1 MITYDLKKPMN
12 NNNSLEERDHW
23 TQLALSIYRDI
34 KGNRAYALSDDGKR
48 ALGAL
53 AKGWLESG
61 NSFADGGRERFAS
74 FLQNELGPS
83 LPELFQQ
90 QAADPPPLPK
100 PWHDP
105 ITNQPLENPWLSR
118 EPWANKAKQVLEK
131 RDLPLAKHFQ
141 AMSRDPYGT
150 IAALQDA
157 EAAAKRRKLISY
169 DADTHKANPFLLGN
183 LTESSRFQVVDPER
197 AEFYKRE
204 AKPLNLPWQIGKR
217 NLTAMG
223 RMAKHHPEVHAAVVK
238 AEEVLRGWMAEE
250 LKARKAARDRNER
263 EAKELETALTQ
274 TYAGR

>member
-1 MITYDLKKPMN
+1 MN
-12 NNNSLEERDHW
+12 NDSLEQRDHF
-23 TQLALSIYRDI
+23 TQLALSIYSSL

-48 ALGAL
+48 AIGAL
-53 AKGWLESG
+53 AAGWRESG
-61 NSFADGGRERFAS
+61 NSFADGGKERFGD
-74 FLQNELGPS
+74 FLAHELGEL

-100 PWHDP
+100 PWVDP
-105 ITNQPLENPWLSR
+105 VTGEQLKNPWQTND
-118 EPWANKAKQVLEK
+118 NKAKQVLEK

-157 EAAAKRRKLISY
+157 AAAAKRRKLISY
-169 DADTHKANPFLLGN
+169 DAETHKANPFLLGN
-183 LTESSRFQVVDPER
+183 LTESSRFAVVDPER
-197 AEFYKRE
+197 AEFYRRE

-217 NLTAMG
+217 NLTKMG
-223 RMAKHHPEVHAAVVK
+223 RITKHPEVHAAVVK

-274 TYAGR
+274 TYAAR

>member
-1 MITYDLKKPMN
+1 MN
-12 NNNSLEERDHW
+12 KTENPTLDDKAHW
-23 TQLALSIYRDI
+23 TEVALNVYRKLDR
-34 KGNRAYALSDDGKR
+34 NRAYALTDSAR
-48 ALGAL
+48 VALGAL
-53 AKGWLESG
+53 AKAFRENGG
-61 NSFADGGRERFAS
+61 SFADSSPSGPFAH
-74 FLQNELGPS
+74 FLKNELAVVVDG
-83 LPELFQQ
+83 LFQQ

-100 PWHDP
+100 PWVDP

-150 IAALQDA
+150 IVALQDA
-157 EAAAKRRKLISY
+157 AAVAKQRKLISY
-169 DADTHKANPFLLGN
+169 DAETHKANPFLAGN
-183 LTESSRFQVVDPER
+183 LTESSRFAVVDPER
-197 AEFYKRE
+197 AEFYRRE

-217 NLTAMG
+217 NLTKMG
-223 RMAKHHPEVHAAVVK
+223 QIAKHPEVHAAAKK
-238 AEEVLRGWMAEE
+238 AEEILRAWMAEE